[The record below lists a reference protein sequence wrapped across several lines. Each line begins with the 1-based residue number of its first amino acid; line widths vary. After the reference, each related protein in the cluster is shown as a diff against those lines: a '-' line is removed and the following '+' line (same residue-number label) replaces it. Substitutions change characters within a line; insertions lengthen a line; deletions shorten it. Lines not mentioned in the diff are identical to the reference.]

1 MLGIQK
7 TICQYNY
14 NQQNVQE
21 LTKLAMDIGSKSTLE
36 IFAKAYHN
44 TKFDDHIKTLL
55 EMIHKDKSLNL
66 HR

>member
-1 MLGIQK
+1 M
-7 TICQYNY
+7 
-14 NQQNVQE
+14 E
-21 LTKLAMDIGSKSTLE
+21 IGSKSTLD

-44 TKFDDHIKTLL
+44 NKFEEHIQVLL